1 MKRAHFLRMGMACG
15 FSRKETLLAS
25 PGEVSGFS
33 RKETLL
39 ASPGEVS
46 DAWELYLQAHGVKKK
61 RGDE

>member
-1 MKRAHFLRMGMACG
+1 MKRAHFLRMGMAC
-15 FSRKETLLAS
+15 
-25 PGEVSGFS
+25 GFS